1 MTSLITSAF
10 RGFSAPVKELYDS
23 IHEAGWS
30 VEKVALTG
38 DQYKATAKDPESGT
52 KIEGVGPT
60 DNAALGHLLMEITKY
75 QSIAHQAKLS
85 KWEKTW
91 EDELQYIAMAYAEAP
106 IYDPKAVS
114 GWKELADDSDKRAEA
129 IAREIKVEL
138 VNDPVPYLSVDD
150 MIEDV
155 RDKQKIKISI
165 AGTEHPIWSSDE
177 VLAFRLVHNVIGHCA
192 GGGGWGWKGENL
204 ATAAHMA
211 VLDPV
216 AQKAL
221 FTETIGQS
229 AFTAYYG
236 TSVQK
241 ITFLEELID
250 EAQKSENKPGWGG
263 THPSQTVLP
272 GKIPSIEKE
281 GSFKF
286 SSDPNEGWR
295 SLVDPLP
302 TNAYLWTRD
311 NEGRDP
317 LNLPG
322 LRENVSKLDSKW
334 PSLSK
339 ADGQPDEDSQKQAV
353 ANAFRAILLAP
364 RKSLRD
370 AVTHYQDIAHIP
382 ATVDDPIRYWKTL
395 ESRRDEFN
403 QGRGLPPGFHRDPW
417 DAEVREFRSWIK
429 GLNPEL
435 DDEEVYEVADRQIFH
450 MIAEEEE
457 RIETEEKGNEM
468 SASDIET
475 KALRGI
481 QKRLKRIIKPNY
493 DEKTDFGDEL
503 AKFGSADEGVYPS
516 FLVSR
521 LKVIAGVSH
530 SLDEIHQAALAD
542 LSEGGS
548 GHIFRRQVLDLEIP
562 GIGPQEAS
570 YAWMILSPK
579 TTQLAV
585 IDDTLAE
592 MLGYKE
598 QPNDRDYFKLERQL
612 AAGRDASGYGHI
624 PLGQFGWALWNNRK
638 FGQGVGADYSAL
650 RPVSPRPRSDINW
663 DEYPRFQE
671 QWEEPEWWRETEEV
685 RDMIGKHWDRTI
697 APSHPSDTI
706 PKLSKTAG
714 AGIPSAEPFVME
726 GIFSSPV
733 GVRFGEIS
741 GLNTSTQVIGAIG
754 YVGGEPVLPLGFLT
768 IDKGRGTVEL
778 VVVDPQAR
786 GKGLASKLIQVARDY
801 TGLPLDQASSERS
814 DMGIGF
820 AESAGIGFPND
831 QAPVDEGEANS
842 WWGSLATDFSFGGSP
857 EFYWLDSYNDEG
869 TEKVSANET
878 PQPSPWFINETG
890 EELQGEPGQTL
901 MRYLRDTYGLT
912 TQEIWKLQTE
922 LGKRV

>member
-1 MTSLITSAF
+1 MTSIITSAF

-75 QSIAHQAKLS
+75 QSIVHQSKIS

-114 GWKELADDSDKRAEA
+114 GWKELADDSDKRAEQ
-129 IAREIKVEL
+129 IAKEIKVEL

-165 AGTEHPIWSSDE
+165 ASTEHPIWSSDE

-192 GGGGWGWKGENL
+192 GGGDWGWKGENL

-211 VLDPV
+211 VLDPI

-286 SSDPNEGWR
+286 ASDPNDGWR

-334 PSLSK
+334 PGLQRS
-339 ADGQPDEDSQKQAV
+339 DGTPDEDSQKQAV

-417 DAEVREFRSWIK
+417 DAEVRKFRSWIK

-612 AAGRDASGYGHI
+612 AAGRDAAGYGHI

-671 QWEEPEWWRETEEV
+671 HWEEPEWWRETEEV

-706 PKLSKTAG
+706 PKLG
-714 AGIPSAEPFVME
+714 AFDPAVWGETPEVHENQSSLMCNSCDRPYTDPPAKPEGQWWEEMMHKYDWPHNQEELESGEYGTEEYASPYVIYEPHGDVVFL
-726 GIFSSPV
+726 
-733 GVRFGEIS
+733 
-741 GLNTSTQVIGAIG
+741 GL
-754 YVGGEPVLPLGFLT
+754 LT
-768 IDKGRGTVEL
+768 RDGQSVVKYDGTVYPRAEL
-778 VVVDPQAR
+778 DDTLSGSYRKSFLVPTQR
-786 GKGLASKLIQVARDY
+786 GSDMSFYRCGDRTHNEVWEGYNKDY
-801 TGLPLDQASSERS
+801 GPPKTSSE
-814 DMGIGF
+814 
-820 AESAGIGFPND
+820 A
-831 QAPVDEGEANS
+831 
-842 WWGSLATDFSFGGSP
+842 
-857 EFYWLDSYNDEG
+857 
-869 TEKVSANET
+869 